1 MYGLHIAN
9 KTSPKMLNYIWNT
22 LLRMYCFML
31 LLLISDFWKRG
42 EIHCSIGSISVAEK
56 IS

>member
-22 LLRMYCFML
+22 LLRMYCIML

-42 EIHCSIGSISVAEK
+42 EMHCSIGSISVAEK